1 MLVYVTDERTCN
13 MSVIDKMKKSMLN
26 VENMNFVELREKFHE
41 LYGDIPH
48 PVNNRTMKKRI
59 IYRIQEM
66 YLGGLSEIDRNLL
79 LQLVPSKKIPIA
91 PTMVSVPKITPGVHY
106 VREWKGKNYN
116 VVVISDKC
124 FEFEG
129 RRYKSLSAVARE
141 ITGTRWNG
149 KIFFGVKKQ

>member
-1 MLVYVTDERTCN
+1 
-13 MSVIDKMKKSMLN
+13 MSVMDKMKQSIRD
-26 VENMNFVELREKFHE
+26 VEEMNFVELREKFHE

-48 PVNNRTMKKRI
+48 PVNNRTLKNRI

-91 PTMVSVPKITPGVHY
+91 PTAVSVPKIMPGVHY
-106 VREWKGKNYN
+106 VREWKGKEYD
-116 VVVISDKC
+116 VAVISDKC
-124 FEFEG
+124 FEFQG

-149 KIFFGVKKQ
+149 KIFFGIKKQ